1 MRVLRD
7 ATRRQELLAISA
19 ITLLEIAVLFG
30 RAAGRNDAGAEA
42 VLEQIESGSVFQII
56 PFTIDI
62 AAAVAALGRA
72 LGDPDDRAIVST
84 ARVHRLKLVTSEK
97 RIIASGLVPV
107 VG

>member
-1 MRVLRD
+1 M
-7 ATRRQELLAISA
+7 
-19 ITLLEIAVLFG
+19 
-30 RAAGRNDAGAEA
+30 
-42 VLEQIESGSVFQII
+42 
-56 PFTIDI
+56 DI

-107 VG
+107 VE